1 MDQSGYLPEGLPMQ
15 AQREPEPWLWLGTVF
30 LLTAVFGLW
39 MDLSPIHRHHNGDSA
54 VQILVSLDRWT
65 PFFWEQ
71 NRYGMLLPLL
81 ALPFENPFHNLL
93 VQVWLRSVA
102 MILSFF
108 LFARMVLPR
117 LYWPAVGGASLGLF
131 LAVKSVG
138 HHNYLQTQPYFQAMA
153 LALGGVLLFDRE
165 GRARI
170 PGALLTA
177 LAFWISP
184 GTLFWLLPLLWL
196 RRMLGLEPGWP
207 DRRFWPSWEDLRAR
221 RGFSLFLLA
230 GACFL
235 ASLTASAAYAFFAY
249 GGTDLGAGR
258 VADWPIAWRGLAER
272 AVHYLS
278 AFWVVLL
285 SLALAV
291 AAALTIAGRRRGALA
306 ISAGL
311 CLLGAAA
318 GELAILGTSGWV
330 HREYFDIRFLTSGLI
345 ALIVAGPAL
354 LLPLLLEGKPSGWH
368 RAANLLVLAA
378 LFPILF
384 LRFGPPSVAQAR
396 AALDEGLG
404 RHSAEI
410 LATGSTHVLGN
421 FWRVWPTVLHA
432 NLSLFE
438 RGERRRVW
446 GISHRSE
453 PTRDLWQ
460 PQDWKHARFAL
471 LGADSEVERYRAW
484 YGIPRLFPKTD
495 PAPSALARREVR
507 LFIPPLD
514 FYTLRPCR
522 MLDTFTNGALVS
534 GEPARRIEVAGACGI
549 PTEAR
554 ALAVNIKAVRP
565 ASPGHIVLFPADRPQ
580 PPQPTLAFQGDWT
593 MESFQ
598 VLPLSEEPPGALDM
612 AAIVEDG
619 GDVRLQLEVFG
630 YFVHPGERSTVA
642 RFGSMIEQRCSR
654 LLSSIST
661 LPWSPP
667 WPKGGRWSP
676 SSPR

>member
-1 MDQSGYLPEGLPMQ
+1 MQ
-15 AQREPEPWLWLGTVF
+15 AQREPEPRLWLGTVL

-54 VQILVSLDRWT
+54 VQILASLDRWT

-71 NRYGMLLPLL
+71 NRFGMLVPLL

-108 LFARMVLPR
+108 LLARVVLPR
-117 LYWPAVGGASLGLF
+117 LYWPAVGGAALGLF
-131 LAVKSVG
+131 LAAKSVA
-138 HHNYLQTQPYFQAMA
+138 HQNYLQTQPYFQAMA
-153 LALGGVLLFDRE
+153 LALGGVLLFDRG

-170 PGALLTA
+170 PGVLLIA

-184 GTLFWLLPLLWL
+184 GTLFWLFPLLWL
-196 RRMLGLEPGWP
+196 RRVLGLEPGWP

-221 RGFSLFLLA
+221 RGLSLFLLI
-230 GACFL
+230 GACFA
-235 ASLTASAAYAFFAY
+235 ASLIASAAYAFFAY

-258 VADWPIAWRGLAER
+258 VADWSMAWRGLAEK

-278 AFWVVLL
+278 ASWVVLL
-285 SLALAV
+285 GLALAV

-318 GELAILGTSGWV
+318 GELAILGTSGWI
-330 HREYFDIRFLTSGLI
+330 HRENCDIRFLTSGLI

-354 LLPLLLEGKPSGWH
+354 ILSLLLEKRPVSWH
-368 RAANLLVLAA
+368 RAANFLALAA
-378 LFPILF
+378 LLPILF
-384 LRFGPPSVAQAR
+384 LRFGPPSVSRAR

-410 LATGSTHVLGN
+410 LASGSTHVLGN

-446 GISHRSE
+446 GISHRSA

-460 PQDWKHARFAL
+460 PADWKQARFAV
-471 LGADSEVERYRAW
+471 LGADSEIERYREW
-484 YGIPRLFPKTD
+484 YGIPRLFRKAD
-495 PAPSALARREVR
+495 PAPPVLVRREVR
-507 LFIPPLD
+507 LSVPPLD

-522 MLDTFTNGALVS
+522 ILDTFQDEALVS
-534 GEPARRIEVAGACGI
+534 GEPARRIEVTGACGI
-549 PTEAR
+549 PAEAR

-565 ASPGHIVLFPADRPQ
+565 ASPGHIVLFPTDRPQ
-580 PPQPTLAFQGDWT
+580 PRQPTLAFEEGRT
-593 MESFQ
+593 AASFQ
-598 VLPLSEEPPGALDM
+598 ILPLSDEPPGALSM
-612 AAIVEDG
+612 AATVEDG
-619 GDVRLQLEVFG
+619 GDVRLQLEISG
-630 YFVHPGERSTVA
+630 YFVHPGERSAVA
-642 RFGSMIEQRCSR
+642 EFGSMIVRRCSR
-654 LLSSIST
+654 FLSSIST
-661 LPWSPP
+661 PPWSPP
-667 WPKGGRWSP
+667 WQKNGRWSP
-676 SSPR
+676 SNPR